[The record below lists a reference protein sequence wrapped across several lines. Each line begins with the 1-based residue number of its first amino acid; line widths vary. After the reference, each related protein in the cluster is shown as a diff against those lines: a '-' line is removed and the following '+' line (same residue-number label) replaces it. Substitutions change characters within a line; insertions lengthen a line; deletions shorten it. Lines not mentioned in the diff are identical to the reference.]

1 MSKLTINNEIKGL
14 NAVLWVDGKELGGR
28 REGRTGHVPSAVRL
42 VFKLRAIL
50 GLKLVSPF
58 GSWLRLYN
66 DTVNIYDHALDA
78 INKSLEVADVLA

>member
-1 MSKLTINNEIKGL
+1 MGGWKRIGRAERGT
-14 NAVLWVDGKELGGR
+14 DG
-28 REGRTGHVPSAVRL
+28 SAVRL

-78 INKSLEVADVLA
+78 LNKSLEVADVLA